1 MIITLFSVV
10 MKLNIKQQKQH
21 EIIDGNHGFHCNKPG
36 MHTEIESEFRKKK
49 NENKNLVGER
59 KDLVGERQG

>member
-36 MHTEIESEFRKKK
+36 MHTEIESEFRKKEVK
-49 NENKNLVGER
+49 L
-59 KDLVGERQG
+59 